1 MSHPAQSRAS
11 HNPSAT
17 SDAGAPVPTVPIPL
31 PVRTAFALW
40 LVAVAAGVLET
51 LLVVGEMVAGG
62 SGAAGKIAVGV
73 TIRLV
78 VFIAAVVTALYMRRG
93 RGWARIALA
102 LGLGVV
108 GTASLV
114 AEPIRKLVQGESIG
128 AAISHANALD
138 LLFGAS
144 RALHVTAVLLA
155 VVLMFL
161 PAANAYFRQRR
172 AAVDGSEPSF
182 RTSTS
187 RQ

>member
-1 MSHPAQSRAS
+1 
-11 HNPSAT
+11 
-17 SDAGAPVPTVPIPL
+17 
-31 PVRTAFALW
+31 
-40 LVAVAAGVLET
+40 VLET

-144 RALHVTAVLLA
+144 VDVPSNGQRV
-155 VVLMFL
+155 L
-161 PAANAYFRQRR
+161 PAEEGCGRWVR
-172 AAVDGSEPSF
+172 AKL
-182 RTSTS
+182 
-187 RQ
+187 